1 MRKPTIGIIPLFD
14 EYKESYWMIPGYM
27 LCIEQCGAI
36 PVILPLTT
44 NEETIESLINLC
56 DGFLL
61 TGGHD
66 VNPKLYNEEKSDK
79 CHNICFKRDEMETIL
94 FNRIIKKDKPTL
106 AVCRGLQLINVILGG
121 SLYQDLET
129 QKGVNHVQKPPY
141 DINFHKVDI
150 INPSPLY
157 NLLKEDEIDVN
168 SYHHQAIKDLAKELK
183 PMAVSKDGLIEAVY
197 MKDKK
202 FIWGLQWHPEL
213 NYKKEETSIKIIKEF
228 IRNCI

>member
-1 MRKPTIGIIPLFD
+1 
-14 EYKESYWMIPGYM
+14 
-27 LCIEQCGAI
+27 
-36 PVILPLTT
+36 
-44 NEETIESLINLC
+44 
-56 DGFLL
+56 
-61 TGGHD
+61 
-66 VNPKLYNEEKSDK
+66 
-79 CHNICFKRDEMETIL
+79 METIL

-157 NLLKEDEIDVN
+157 NLLKKDEIDVN

-183 PMAVSKDGLIEAVY
+183 PMAISKDGLIEAVY
-197 MKDKK
+197 MNDKK